1 MSASGNSKSTS
12 QTTEFT
18 RRGQVE
24 VTPFYRRVRA
34 ISRGLFSLW
43 FRWKRLGTDQIP
55 PTGPVI
61 LAANHVSFIDP
72 PMIGSAV
79 DRTVSFLARDT
90 LFDVPVVGPF
100 IRKLNAVP
108 VDRDGGG
115 GAGLKAILDRLKAG
129 GCIVL
134 FPEGTRSRD
143 GQLQRA
149 KSGVGLSVLKSEA
162 VVVPVRVFG
171 AYEAFGRHRKFPL
184 PGRITL
190 KFGPPLTFERERAEA
205 ASCSKTRLKELYQ
218 EAADRVMDGI
228 ARLDAAEAV
237 EQFPPGD

>member
-1 MSASGNSKSTS
+1 VAPI
-12 QTTEFT
+12 
-18 RRGQVE
+18 
-24 VTPFYRRVRA
+24 TPFYRRVRA
-34 ISRGLFSLW
+34 FSRALFACW
-43 FRWKRLGTDQIP
+43 FRWRRIGLENIP
-55 PTGPVI
+55 ATGPVL

-90 LFDVPVVGPF
+90 LFDVPVVGTV
-100 IRKLNAVP
+100 IRKLNSVP

-162 VVVPVRVFG
+162 VVVPVRMFG
-171 AYEAFGRHRKFPL
+171 AFEAFGRHRKFPL
-184 PGRITL
+184 PGQITL
-190 KFGPPLTFERERAEA
+190 KFGPPMSFDRERAEA
-205 ASCSKTRLKELYQ
+205 ASCSKARLKELYQ
-218 EAADRVMDGI
+218 EVADRVMAGI
-228 ARLDAAEAV
+228 AAIELAEPV
-237 EQFPPGD
+237 SRFPPQ

>member
-1 MSASGNSKSTS
+1 MNSPTTRSNGARVMSS
-12 QTTEFT
+12 
-18 RRGQVE
+18 RRGVAPI
-24 VTPFYRRVRA
+24 TPFYRRARA
-34 ISRGLFSLW
+34 ISRGLFAFW
-43 FRWKRLGTDQIP
+43 FRWRRIGLENIP
-55 PTGPVI
+55 PEGPVL
-61 LAANHVSFIDP
+61 LASNHVSFIDP
-72 PMIGSAV
+72 PMVGSAV

-90 LFDVPVVGPF
+90 LFSVPVVGTV

-134 FPEGTRSRD
+134 FPEGTRSGD

-149 KSGVGLSVLKSEA
+149 RSGIGLTVLKSEA

-184 PGRITL
+184 PGQVTL
-190 KFGPPLTFERERAEA
+190 KFGPPLTFHRERAEA
-205 ASCSKTRLKELYQ
+205 ATCSKARLKEIYQ
-218 EAADRVMDGI
+218 EIADRVMEGI
-228 ARLDAAEAV
+228 AKIDRAEAV
-237 EQFPPGD
+237 HCFPPR

>member
-1 MSASGNSKSTS
+1 MNSPTVGSSGARSMSS
-12 QTTEFT
+12 
-18 RRGQVE
+18 RRGMAPI
-24 VTPFYRRVRA
+24 TPFYRRVRA
-34 ISRGLFSLW
+34 FTRGLFALW
-43 FRWKRLGTDQIP
+43 FRWRRIGLGNIP
-55 PTGPVI
+55 LEGPVL

-79 DRTVSFLARDT
+79 DRTVSFLARDS
-90 LFDVPVVGPF
+90 LFTVPVVGTV

-134 FPEGTRSRD
+134 FPEGTRSHD

-149 KSGVGLSVLKSEA
+149 RSGIGLTVLKSEA

-184 PGRITL
+184 PGQVTL

-205 ASCSKTRLKELYQ
+205 ASCSKARLKQIYQ
-218 EAADRVMDGI
+218 EIADRVMDGI
-228 ARLDAAEAV
+228 AKIDLAEAV
-237 EQFPPGD
+237 HSFPPQ